1 MLKNKQQANSPKHQK
16 GVTFIGMLFMGGIL
30 VFIALIV
37 MTIFPAYTEYFS
49 VKSVIQA
56 MSKESLSTMSKKE
69 IMDSF
74 DRRANTSYVTVVT
87 GKDLTID
94 KNSTGETVASV
105 QYQVLKPLAGNIS
118 ILLDFSASSD
128 KK

>member
-1 MLKNKQQANSPKHQK
+1 MLNNKQLANSPKHQK
-16 GVTFIGMLFMGGIL
+16 GVTFIGILFIGGIL
-30 VFIALIV
+30 VFVALIV

-49 VKSVIQA
+49 VKTVIQA

-74 DRRANTSYVTVVT
+74 NRRANTSYVTVVT

-94 KNSTGETVASV
+94 KNSTGETVVSV